1 LINILLIALG
11 IFLLIRGA
19 DRLIEGALGLTR
31 KVGVSELFAG
41 LTVVAFG
48 TSAPELVVTISSSI
62 KGASVGLGNVLGS
75 NVANIGLILGISF
88 LISPTKVQKST
99 VNIEMPFL
107 VIISVVIFAMIM
119 EGNSV
124 LTRYDG
130 MILITFLLIF
140 MAYLYYMAK
149 NDQQMRKQLVESDE
163 MKKVEKE
170 ESWAKIITF
179 SALGLVMLIIGGEL
193 TVNNSVIFAKNIG
206 ISESLIGVTIVAI
219 GTSLPELV
227 TAIVAAIKHSD
238 DIVMGNIVGSNTF
251 NVAAILGISALINGA
266 KADRPVTFDV
276 SYGLLLALV
285 LLLGTMM
292 KKDRKVGRGLG
303 SILFSLYVI
312 YIIISIRIG

>member
-1 LINILLIALG
+1 MVNILLIALG

-88 LISPTKVQKST
+88 LISPTKIQKST

-107 VIISVVIFAMIM
+107 LIISVVIFAMIM

-179 SALGLVMLIIGGEL
+179 SALGLAMLIIGGEL
-193 TVNNSVIFAKNIG
+193 TVSNSVIFAKNIG
-206 ISESLIGVTIVAI
+206 ISESLIGVTIVAQ
-219 GTSLPELV
+219 
-227 TAIVAAIKHSD
+227 
-238 DIVMGNIVGSNTF
+238 TF
-251 NVAAILGISALINGA
+251 
-266 KADRPVTFDV
+266 R
-276 SYGLLLALV
+276 
-285 LLLGTMM
+285 
-292 KKDRKVGRGLG
+292 
-303 SILFSLYVI
+303 
-312 YIIISIRIG
+312 

>member
-1 LINILLIALG
+1 MVNILLIALG

-31 KVGVSELFAG
+31 KAGVSELFAG

-88 LISPTKVQKST
+88 LISPTKIQKST

-107 VIISVVIFAMIM
+107 LIISVVIFAMIM

-149 NDQQMRKQLVESDE
+149 NDQQVRKQLVENEE

-179 SALGLVMLIIGGEL
+179 SALGLAMLIIGGEL
-193 TVNNSVIFAKNIG
+193 TVNNSIIFAKSIG

-238 DIVMGNIVGSNTF
+238 DIVLGNIVGSNTF
-251 NVAAILGISALINGA
+251 NIAAILGISALINGA
-266 KADRPVTFDV
+266 RADRPVTFDV

-285 LLLGTMM
+285 LLLGTML

-303 SILFSLYVI
+303 AFLFSLYVL
-312 YIIISIRIG
+312 YIIISIQIG